1 METNGLELPK
11 RKVEYLKFLGEAGG
25 PVKTSMIAERF
36 RIDPSTVT
44 KSMNELAAAGFVVH
58 TPYHG
63 VELSE
68 KGRRYTGFLVKRHRI
83 LSLMLTHFGFSDQEA
98 CREVSRFES
107 LCGMLTLYAG
117 ALPTT
122 HFADRPHLR
131 LDGDDQ
137 PLGPS
142 ALRTS
147 WRQAEQLWSN
157 LVQERAA

>member
-36 RIDPSTVT
+36 RVDPSTVT

-58 TPYHG
+58 IPYHG
-63 VELSE
+63 VELSD

-98 CREVSRFES
+98 CKEVSRFES
-107 LCGMLTLYAG
+107 LVSREAVDRICRSMGHPHEGTCGKI
-117 ALPTT
+117 T
-122 HFADRPHLR
+122 HDTGCMGVARSMAT
-131 LDGDDQ
+131 GK
-137 PLGPS
+137 
-142 ALRTS
+142 
-147 WRQAEQLWSN
+147 
-157 LVQERAA
+157 ERR